1 VGNERAARRGELH
14 CSAELTEKENCIQL
28 AWSSFKTG
36 FTRVQVLFAARNR
49 MWFFAWRAH
58 FSFWGREKSKLI
70 IVGHLVGDVEHI
82 RVVKLVLMK
91 SSRLCVYDSIATFHP
106 IHLPLT
112 WNKRKRKKGKKFN
125 KIVCEQRAQQCRRIV
140 RVSHPDNCRSC
151 FFVDKNEGTKRERAA
166 DSTVQGRVETFSA
179 TKKKCWPNAD
189 SSNFLLNAISECFPS
204 TCTLVLE
211 GGKKL
216 VEEEEKK
223 EFPKC
228 INRLHVEV
236 PFSLSNNES
245 RVESRG
251 LTS

>member
-1 VGNERAARRGELH
+1 MVLRLA
-14 CSAELTEKENCIQL
+14 SAL
-28 AWSSFKTG
+28 
-36 FTRVQVLFAARNR
+36 
-49 MWFFAWRAH
+49 
-58 FSFWGREKSKLI
+58 
-70 IVGHLVGDVEHI
+70 
-82 RVVKLVLMK
+82 LVLGPRKIETHHRRSFGGRCGAHPRRQTRSFVAMMK

-106 IHLPLT
+106 VHLPLT

-179 TKKKCWPNAD
+179 TKKKVLAEAD

-223 EFPKC
+223 
-228 INRLHVEV
+228 
-236 PFSLSNNES
+236 
-245 RVESRG
+245 RVSKVH
-251 LTS
+251 